1 MCSTS
6 EANPRPRRLLHVLT
20 GPAPALARDLAAAG
34 KRSGSAEVTI
44 IELTAEGV
52 DYDALLDAVFAA
64 DTVTVW

>member
-6 EANPRPRRLLHVLT
+6 EANTRPRRLLHVLT
-20 GPAPALARDLAAAG
+20 GPAPALVQDLAAAG
-34 KRSGSAEVTI
+34 RQSESAEVTI
-44 IELTAEGV
+44 IELTAEGA

>member
-20 GPAPALARDLAAAG
+20 GPAPTLVRDLAAAG
-34 KRSGSAEVTI
+34 KQSGSAEVRI
-44 IELTAEGV
+44 VDLTAEGV